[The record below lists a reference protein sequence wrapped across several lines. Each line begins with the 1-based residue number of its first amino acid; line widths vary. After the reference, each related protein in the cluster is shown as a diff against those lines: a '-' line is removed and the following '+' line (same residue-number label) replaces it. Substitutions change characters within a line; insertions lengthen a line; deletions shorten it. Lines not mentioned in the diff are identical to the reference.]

1 MEQADA
7 ARLRKLADYLVENL
21 KAQRAKRGL
30 TQTQLAKL
38 AALPRSTI
46 ANLEVG
52 GSNPTLHVLASLSGA
67 LGLSLEE
74 LLSAPVARVRVHE
87 ARTLA
92 ARERGRRSKVKVTE
106 LLPEATPGMAF
117 ERMSFAPGARLPGV
131 PHHPGT
137 REYLHIAKGKLRLHV
152 AGEAHDLS
160 LGDVATFA
168 GDQPHSYANIGGG
181 EAVGY
186 AVVLLA
192 PLAS

>member
-1 MEQADA
+1 MQQEDLE
-7 ARLRKLADYLVENL
+7 RLTKLGDNLVENL
-21 KAQRAKRGL
+21 RAQRAKRGL
-30 TQTQLAKL
+30 TQVQLAKL
-38 AALPRSTI
+38 AGLPRSTI

-52 GSNPTLHVLASLSGA
+52 GSNPTLNVLAGLSGA

-74 LLSAPVARVRVHE
+74 LLSTPAARVRVHRAE
-87 ARTLA
+87 TLTS
-92 ARERGRRSKVKVTE
+92 RERGRGKKVKVTE

-137 REYLHIAKGKLRLHV
+137 REYLHVAKGKLRLHV
-152 AGEAHDLS
+152 SGEAHDLAK
-160 LGDVATFA
+160 GDVATFA
-168 GDQPHSYANIGGG
+168 GDQPHSYANMGVG
-181 EAVGY
+181 ESVGY